1 MMDFGMEVKDMLR
14 IMGLNVFVTVSVYFL
29 AAYIAITYFY
39 WFVSDGRDV
48 LIKDDTVFG

>member
-14 IMGLNVFVTVSVYFL
+14 IMGLNVVVTVSVYFL

-39 WFVSDGRDV
+39 
-48 LIKDDTVFG
+48 